1 MLSKLRGMEQRN
13 SIYPDS
19 ITRFYMEQ
27 LQKNLPCRI
36 IELLI
41 IGAEES

>member
-1 MLSKLRGMEQRN
+1 MEQRN

-27 LQKNLPCRI
+27 LQKNPPCRI

-41 IGAEES
+41 MEEGEES